1 MLTEKA
7 IDMKRIKIYLTILL
21 FAVVTV
27 SCFEE
32 NEFVIPAKF
41 TWVGF
46 EKSEFAIAEDGGE
59 GVQVTLLISS
69 KPVSSAVTITYSV
82 TSANAT
88 EGVDYSLPAG
98 SGTATI
104 SAGAAST
111 NVTLIE
117 SALNNG
123 NVTGD
128 RTVVFTITDAAGYIL
143 GSPDDKF
150 GISVTVVLQE
160 DDFTTFGYTSFEDVD
175 LTGLSS
181 DYTKAGTV
189 EMVNNPGEAPVDF
202 IATGNELGFDSSM
215 LPDKTGD
222 AGSEPIGVNDG
233 SHVGVTYPF
242 GNQGY
247 SAEDIDG
254 AIEIVFDEVTIPD
267 GTTFLRLD
275 IEAYFNDGGDWEEED
290 NGIELIWRTI
300 DGDESVINVRS
311 PGDLDDEVWDMD
323 GNPIPLNTWLHFK
336 GRVINSVKTG
346 RPVLRIENDNNADLI
361 MVDMIEVKGF

>member
-7 IDMKRIKIYLTILL
+7 IDMKKIKIYLTILL

-32 NEFVIPAKF
+32 NEFVIPGKF
-41 TWVGF
+41 AWVAF
-46 EKSEFAIAEDGGE
+46 EESDFAVAEDSGE
-59 GVQVTLLISS
+59 GVQVTLLLSS
-69 KPVSSAVTITYSV
+69 KPVSSAVNITYSV
-82 TSANAT
+82 TSTNAT
-88 EGVDYSLPAG
+88 EGVDYSLPSG

-104 SAGAAST
+104 PAGAASVD
-111 NVTLIE
+111 VTLIQ
-117 SALNNG
+117 SALNND

-128 RTVVFTITDAAGYIL
+128 RTVVFTITDAGGYL
-143 GSPDDKF
+143 EGSPDDKY
-150 GISVTVVLQE
+150 GITVSVVLQE

-215 LPDKTGD
+215 LPENTGD
-222 AGSEPIGVNDG
+222 EGSEPIGVNDG
-233 SHVGVTYPF
+233 SHVGVSYPF
-242 GNQGY
+242 GSQGY

-254 AIEIVFDEVTIPD
+254 TIEIVFDEVTLPG

-275 IEAYFNDGGDWEEED
+275 IHAYFNDGGDWEEED

-300 DGDESVINVRS
+300 DGDETAVNVRS
-311 PGDLDDEVWDMD
+311 PGDLDDVVHDMD
-323 GNPIPLNTWLHFK
+323 GNPIPLNTWLHFN
-336 GRVINSVKTG
+336 GRVNSIKTG

>member
-1 MLTEKA
+1 
-7 IDMKRIKIYLTILL
+7 MKRLKIYLTIL
-21 FAVVTV
+21 FFTIVTV

-32 NEFVIPAKF
+32 NDFVIPGKF
-41 TWVGF
+41 AWVGF
-46 EKSEFAIAEDGGE
+46 EESAFSIAEDGGE
-59 GVQVTLLISS
+59 GVQVTLLFST
-69 KPVSSAVTITYSV
+69 KPVSSALNITYSV
-82 TSANAT
+82 TSTNAT
-88 EGVDYSLPAG
+88 EGVDYSLPSG

-104 SAGAAST
+104 PAGASSV

-117 SALNNG
+117 SALNND

-128 RTVVFTITDAAGYIL
+128 RTVVFAITDGGGYEM
-143 GSPDDKF
+143 GAPDDKY
-150 GISVTVVLQE
+150 GTTVTVVLQE
-160 DDFTTFGYTSFEDVD
+160 DDFTSFGYTSFEDVD

-215 LPDKTGD
+215 LPENTGD
-222 AGSEPIGVNDG
+222 DGSEPIGVNDG
-233 SHVGVTYPF
+233 SHVGVAYPF
-242 GNQGY
+242 GSQGY

-254 AIEIVFDEVTIPD
+254 TIEIVFDEVTIPG
-267 GTTFLRLD
+267 GTTYLRLD
-275 IEAYFNDGGDWEEED
+275 IHAYFNDGGDWEEED

-300 DGDESVINVRS
+300 DGDETAINVRS
-311 PGDLDDEVWDMD
+311 PGDLDDVVHDMD
-323 GNPIPLNTWLHFK
+323 GNPIPLDTWLHFN
-336 GRVINSVKTG
+336 GQVNSVKTG